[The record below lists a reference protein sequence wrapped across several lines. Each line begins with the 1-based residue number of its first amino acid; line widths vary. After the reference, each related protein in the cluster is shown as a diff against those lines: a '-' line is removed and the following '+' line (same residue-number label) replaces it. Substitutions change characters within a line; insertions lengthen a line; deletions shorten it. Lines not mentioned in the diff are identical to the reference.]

1 MIVIADSS
9 PLIILAKLHC
19 FNLLNKLYA
28 RLYISAQVHNEV
40 VVIGTGLPGAQ
51 EVAASSWIEMRHL
64 QDHGALLAAQSKYG
78 LGVGELSTIL
88 LGKEIQADAVILD
101 DYKARELAKLQGI
114 QVRGTVGVLE
124 TFYRRGYLADLRTA
138 FQQLLAHDV
147 YIDRRLLNRR
157 LQSFGLPPI

>member
-1 MIVIADSS
+1 
-9 PLIILAKLHC
+9 
-19 FNLLNKLYA
+19 
-28 RLYISAQVHNEV
+28 
-40 VVIGTGLPGAQ
+40 
-51 EVAASSWIEMRHL
+51 MRHL